1 MDDHEIIPGAT
12 PTPEQQQGQVP
23 VAPPLLQPLDWTIED
38 GDEDEDEDDVL
49 EEDQEYWENSK
60 VRRLM
65 EGGDGQDE
73 T

>member
-1 MDDHEIIPGAT
+1 MTNQNGT
-12 PTPEQQQGQVP
+12 
-23 VAPPLLQPLDWTIED
+23 PLLYVDWSMED
-38 GDEDEDEDDVL
+38 IVEEDTDIM
-49 EEDQEYWENSK
+49 EEDQLYWQNSK

>member
-23 VAPPLLQPLDWTIED
+23 VAPQLLQPLDWTIED
-38 GDEDEDEDDVL
+38 GDDDDTR
-49 EEDQEYWENSK
+49 EEDRAYWENSK

-65 EGGDGQDE
+65 EGGDGQD
-73 T
+73 